1 VTKSR
6 SWAHNALISVFMPLI
21 TGTVCA
27 AGESLL
33 PPGTQSRPLRNTLR
47 VMTDS
52 QAPEKTGTART
63 TGTNPLA
70 PAPAGARTAADVV
83 TPELVAQLTKGVVG
97 SGRTANHTPFT
108 GEKLA
113 DLPESTPED
122 VEKAYVRARAAQA
135 VWAQV
140 PVRERAAVLLR
151 FHDLVLQR
159 QAEVLDLIQLETGKA
174 RLHAHEEVQAVA
186 VAARHYGRKAP
197 AYLKPK
203 RHTGAVPTLTKVV
216 ELRHPRGVVGQI
228 APWNYPLELSV
239 GDAIPAFVAGNAVV
253 MKPDT
258 ETCLTALWARDLL
271 VEAGLPAEVF
281 QVVLGEGP
289 VIGPEVVRHADYVSF
304 TGSTRT
310 GREVAQGAAA
320 RLVGVSLELGGK
332 NAMLVLEDADMEK
345 AAAGAVRACFS
356 SAGQLCISIER
367 LYVHE
372 SIADAFLERFAAR
385 TKAMRLGTSL
395 AYGADMGSLVG
406 DRQLETVTRHVDE
419 AVAKGAK
426 VVAGGVARPDIGPY
440 FYEPTILDG
449 VTEPMAVCNEETFG
463 PVVSV
468 YRFKDEEAA
477 IDEANATAYGL
488 NASVWT
494 KDGRR
499 GRAVAARLRAGTVN
513 VNEGYASAYGSVQS
527 PMGGMKDSGLGRRH
541 GSEGIL
547 KYTEAQTVAQQRV
560 LPMAPSFGMD
570 DEKYAQF
577 MSTSL
582 KAMKALRLR

>member
-1 VTKSR
+1 
-6 SWAHNALISVFMPLI
+6 
-21 TGTVCA
+21 
-27 AGESLL
+27 
-33 PPGTQSRPLRNTLR
+33 
-47 VMTDS
+47 MTDS
-52 QAPEKTGTART
+52 QAPEKTGTEISGTTT

-70 PAPAGARTAADVV
+70 PAPTGVRTAADVV
-83 TPELVAQLTKGVVG
+83 TPELVAQLTKGVTG

-108 GEKLA
+108 GGKLA
-113 DLPESTPED
+113 DLPESTPDD
-122 VEKAYVRARAAQA
+122 VLKAFEAARKAQA
-135 VWAQV
+135 VWERT

-151 FHDLVLQR
+151 FHDLVLER

-197 AYLKPK
+197 SYLRPK
-203 RHTGAVPTLTKVV
+203 RHAGAMPTLTKVT

-239 GDAIPAFVAGNAVV
+239 GDALPAFVAGNAVV

-271 VEAGLPAEVF
+271 VEAGLPADVF

-289 VIGPEVVRHADYVSF
+289 VVGPEVVRNADYVSF

-332 NAMLVLEDADMEK
+332 NAMLVLEDADIEK

-372 SIADAFLERFAAR
+372 SIADAFVERFAAR

-406 DRQLETVTRHVDE
+406 ERQLETVTRHVEE
-419 AVAKGAK
+419 AVAKGAT

-440 FYEPTILDG
+440 FFEPTILDG
-449 VTEPMAVCNEETFG
+449 VTEPMSVCTEETFG
-463 PVVSV
+463 PVVSI
-468 YRFKDEEAA
+468 YRFTTDDEAVEQ
-477 IDEANATAYGL
+477 ANATPYGL

-499 GRAVAARLRAGTVN
+499 GRDVASRLRTGTVN
-513 VNEGYASAYGSVQS
+513 VNEGYAPAYGSVQS
-527 PMGGMKDSGLGRRH
+527 PMGGMKESGLGRRH

-547 KYTEAQTVAQQRV
+547 KYTEAQTVAQQRL
-560 LPMAPSFGMD
+560 LPMGPALGMD
-570 DEKYAQF
+570 DEKYAEF
-577 MSTSL
+577 MSRSL
-582 KAMKALRLR
+582 KLMKAFRFR

>member
-1 VTKSR
+1 
-6 SWAHNALISVFMPLI
+6 
-21 TGTVCA
+21 
-27 AGESLL
+27 
-33 PPGTQSRPLRNTLR
+33 
-47 VMTDS
+47 MTDS
-52 QAPEKTGTART
+52 QATPTSTR
-63 TGTNPLA
+63 TNPVA
-70 PAPAGARTAADVV
+70 AAPAGARTAADVV
-83 TPELVAQLTKGVVG
+83 TPEVVAKLVRGVAG

-113 DLPESTPED
+113 DLPESTPDD
-122 VEKAYVRARAAQA
+122 VAGAFARARAAQPA
-135 VWAQV
+135 WAAT
-140 PVRERAAVLLR
+140 PARERAAVLLR
-151 FHDLVLQR
+151 FHDLVLAR

-197 AYLKPK
+197 AYLRPR
-203 RHTGAVPTLTKVV
+203 RHTGVVPTLTKVT
-216 ELRHPRGVVGQI
+216 ELRQPRGVVGQI
-228 APWNYPLELSV
+228 APWNYPFELSV
-239 GDAIPAFVAGNAVV
+239 GDALPAFVSGNAVV

-258 ETCLTALWARDLL
+258 ETALTALWARDLL
-271 VEAGLPAEVF
+271 IEAGLPAEVF

-289 VIGPEVVRHADYVSF
+289 VVGPEVVRHADYVSF

-332 NAMLVLEDADMEK
+332 NAMLVLRDADVEK

-372 SIADAFLERFAAR
+372 SVADAFIERFAAR
-385 TKAMRLGTSL
+385 TRAMRLGNSL

-406 DRQLETVTRHVDE
+406 ERQLETVTRHVEE

-426 VVAGGVARPDIGPY
+426 LVAGGVARPDIGPL
-440 FYEPTILDG
+440 FYEPTILEG
-449 VTEPMAVCNEETFG
+449 VEAPMAVCTEETFG

-468 YRFKDEEAA
+468 YRFTDE
-477 IDEANATAYGL
+477 DEVIETANATPYGL
-488 NASVWT
+488 NSSVWT
-494 KDGRR
+494 KDSRR
-499 GRAVAARLRAGTVN
+499 GHEVAARLRTGTVN
-513 VNEGYASAYGSVQS
+513 INEGYAPAYGSVQS

-547 KYTEAQTVAQQRV
+547 KYTEAQTVAQQRL
-560 LPMAPSFGMD
+560 LPLAPSFGMD
-570 DEKYAQF
+570 DEKYAAF
-577 MSTSL
+577 MTRSL

>member
-1 VTKSR
+1 
-6 SWAHNALISVFMPLI
+6 
-21 TGTVCA
+21 
-27 AGESLL
+27 
-33 PPGTQSRPLRNTLR
+33 
-47 VMTDS
+47 MTDA
-52 QAPEKTGTART
+52 QAPEKAETASTGTPGTPGTTALNPVART
-63 TGTNPLA
+63 PEGV
-70 PAPAGARTAADVV
+70 RTAADVV
-83 TPELVAQLTKGVVG
+83 TPELVAQLTKGVTG
-97 SGRTANHTPFT
+97 SGRTANHMPFT

-122 VEKAYVRARAAQA
+122 VHQAFEQARAAQS

-140 PVRERAAVLLR
+140 PVRQRAAVLLR
-151 FHDLVLQR
+151 FHDLLLER
-159 QAEVLDLIQLETGKA
+159 QAEVLDLVQLETGKA

-186 VAARHYGRKAP
+186 VAARHYGHKAG
-197 AYLKPK
+197 AYLRPK
-203 RHTGAVPTLTKVV
+203 RHTGAIPTLTRIS

-239 GDAIPAFVAGNAVV
+239 GDALPAFVAGNAVV

-258 ETCLTALWARDLL
+258 ETALTALWARDLL
-271 VEAGLPAEVF
+271 IEAGLPAEVF
-281 QVVLGEGP
+281 QVVIGDGP
-289 VIGPEVVRHADYVSF
+289 VVGPEVVRRADYVSF

-332 NAMLVLEDADMEK
+332 NAMLVLDDADLDK

-372 SIADAFLERFAAR
+372 SVADAFLERFAAR
-385 TKAMRLGTSL
+385 TRAMRLGTAL
-395 AYGADMGSLVG
+395 AYGADMGSLAG
-406 DRQLETVTRHVDE
+406 KRQLEAVKRHVDE

-426 VVAGGVARPDIGPY
+426 IVAGGIARPDIGPY

-449 VTEPMAVCNEETFG
+449 VEAPMAVCTEETFG

-468 YRFKDEEAA
+468 YRVKDEDEAVLL
-477 IDEANATAYGL
+477 ANATPYGL

-494 KDGRR
+494 RDGRR
-499 GRAVAARLRAGTVN
+499 GRAIAARLRTGTVN
-513 VNEGYASAYGSVQS
+513 VNEGYAAAYGSVQS

-547 KYTEAQTVAQQRV
+547 KYTEAQTVAHQRL
-560 LPMAPSFGMD
+560 LPMAPSLGMD
-570 DEKYAQF
+570 DEKYAAF
-577 MSTSL
+577 MSRSL
-582 KAMKALRLR
+582 RLMKAFRLR

>member
-1 VTKSR
+1 
-6 SWAHNALISVFMPLI
+6 
-21 TGTVCA
+21 
-27 AGESLL
+27 
-33 PPGTQSRPLRNTLR
+33 
-47 VMTDS
+47 MTDV
-52 QAPEKTGTART
+52 QTTRDT

-122 VEKAYVRARAAQA
+122 VERAFEAARTAQA
-135 VWAQV
+135 VWAQI
-140 PVRERAAVLLR
+140 PVRRRAAVLLR
-151 FHDLVLQR
+151 FHDLVLER

-186 VAARHYGRKAP
+186 VAARHYGRRAA
-197 AYLKPK
+197 AYLRPK
-203 RHTGAVPTLTKVV
+203 RRAGAVPALTKVT

-239 GDAIPAFVAGNAVV
+239 GDALPAFVAGNAVV

-271 VEAGLPAEVF
+271 IEAGLPADVF

-289 VIGPEVVRHADYVSF
+289 VVGPEVVRHADYVSF

-310 GREVAQGAAA
+310 GREVARSAAA

-332 NAMLVLEDADMEK
+332 NAMLVLEDADLDK

-372 SIADAFLERFAAR
+372 SVADAFLERFAAR
-385 TKAMRLGTSL
+385 TRAIRLGTSL
-395 AYGADMGSLVG
+395 SYGADMGSLVG
-406 DRQLETVTRHVDE
+406 ERQLEAVTRHVED

-426 VVAGGVARPDIGPY
+426 VIAGGTARPDVGPY

-449 VTEPMAVCNEETFG
+449 VEESMTVCAEETFG
-463 PVVSV
+463 PVVSL
-468 YRFKDEEAA
+468 YRFGSE
-477 IDEANATAYGL
+477 DEAVERANSTPYGL

-494 KDGRR
+494 KDARR
-499 GRAVAARLRAGTVN
+499 GREVAGRLRTGTVN
-513 VNEGYASAYGSVQS
+513 INEGYAPAYGSVQS

-547 KYTEAQTVAQQRV
+547 KYTEAQTVAHQRL
-560 LPMAPSFGMD
+560 LPMAPSLGLD
-570 DEKYAQF
+570 DERYAEF
-577 MSTSL
+577 MSRSL
-582 KAMKALRLR
+582 RLMKAFRFR

>member
-1 VTKSR
+1 
-6 SWAHNALISVFMPLI
+6 
-21 TGTVCA
+21 
-27 AGESLL
+27 
-33 PPGTQSRPLRNTLR
+33 
-47 VMTDS
+47 MTDS
-52 QAPEKTGTART
+52 QAPEKAPAK

-70 PAPAGARTAADVV
+70 PTPTGVRTAADVV
-83 TPELVAQLTKGVVG
+83 TPELVAQLTKGVTG

-122 VEKAYVRARAAQA
+122 VLKAYEAARAAQA
-135 VWAQV
+135 VWAKT

-151 FHDLVLQR
+151 FHDLVLER

-197 AYLKPK
+197 AYLRPK
-203 RHTGAVPTLTKVV
+203 RHAGAMPTLTKVT

-239 GDAIPAFVAGNAVV
+239 GDALPAFVAGNAVV

-271 VEAGLPAEVF
+271 IEAGLPADVF

-289 VIGPEVVRHADYVSF
+289 VVGPEVVRHADYVSF

-332 NAMLVLEDADMEK
+332 NAMLVLEDADIEK

-372 SIADAFLERFAAR
+372 SIADAFVERFAAR
-385 TKAMRLGTSL
+385 TRAMRLGTAL

-406 DRQLETVTRHVDE
+406 ERQLETVTRHVEE

-426 VVAGGVARPDIGPY
+426 IVAGGVARPDVGPY
-440 FYEPTILDG
+440 FFEPTILDG
-449 VTEPMAVCNEETFG
+449 VTEPMSVCAEETFG
-463 PVVSV
+463 PVVSI
-468 YRFKDEEAA
+468 YRFATD
-477 IDEANATAYGL
+477 DEAVELANSTPYGL
-488 NASVWT
+488 NSSVWT

-499 GRAVAARLRAGTVN
+499 GREVASRVRAGTVN

-547 KYTEAQTVAQQRV
+547 KYTEAQTVAQQRL
-560 LPMAPSFGMD
+560 LPMAPALGMD
-570 DEKYAQF
+570 DEAYARF

-582 KAMKALRLR
+582 KVMKTLRLR

>member
-1 VTKSR
+1 
-6 SWAHNALISVFMPLI
+6 
-21 TGTVCA
+21 
-27 AGESLL
+27 
-33 PPGTQSRPLRNTLR
+33 
-47 VMTDS
+47 MTDS
-52 QAPEKTGTART
+52 QAPEKTQET
-63 TGTNPLA
+63 TSETTPAKAGTNPLA
-70 PAPAGARTAADVV
+70 PTPVGVRTAADVV
-83 TPELVAQLTKGVVG
+83 TPELVAQLTKGVTG

-122 VEKAYVRARAAQA
+122 VLKAFESARAAQA
-135 VWAQV
+135 VWEKT

-151 FHDLVLQR
+151 FHDLVLAR

-197 AYLKPK
+197 AYLRPK
-203 RHTGAVPTLTKVV
+203 RHAGAMPTLTKVT
-216 ELRHPRGVVGQI
+216 ELRHARGVVGQI

-239 GDAIPAFVAGNAVV
+239 GDALPAFVAGNAVV

-271 VEAGLPAEVF
+271 VEAGLPADVF

-289 VIGPEVVRHADYVSF
+289 VVGPEVVRHADYVSF

-332 NAMLVLEDADMEK
+332 NAMLVLEDADIER
-345 AAAGAVRACFS
+345 AAEGAVRACFS

-372 SIADAFLERFAAR
+372 SIADAFVERFAAR

-406 DRQLETVTRHVDE
+406 ERQLETVTRHVEE

-426 VVAGGVARPDIGPY
+426 VVAGGVARPDVGPY
-440 FYEPTILDG
+440 FFEPTILDG
-449 VTEPMAVCNEETFG
+449 VTEPMSVCTEETFG
-463 PVVSV
+463 PVVSI
-468 YRFKDEEAA
+468 YRFKTD
-477 IDEANATAYGL
+477 DEAVEHANSTPYGL
-488 NASVWT
+488 NSSVWT

-499 GRAVAARLRAGTVN
+499 GREVAARLRTGTVN
-513 VNEGYASAYGSVQS
+513 VNEGYAPAYGSVQS

-547 KYTEAQTVAQQRV
+547 KYTEAQTVAQQRL
-560 LPMAPSFGMD
+560 LPMAPSLGMT

-582 KAMKALRLR
+582 RVMKALRLR

>member
-1 VTKSR
+1 
-6 SWAHNALISVFMPLI
+6 MPH
-21 TGTVCA
+21 
-27 AGESLL
+27 
-33 PPGTQSRPLRNTLR
+33 TLAP
-47 VMTDS
+47 MTDS
-52 QAPEKTGTART
+52 QAIAAP
-63 TGTNPLA
+63 GTNPLA

-83 TPELVAQLTKGVVG
+83 TPEVVAQLTKGVVG

-122 VEKAYVRARAAQA
+122 VAEAFARARAAQPA
-135 VWAQV
+135 WEAT
-140 PVRERAAVLLR
+140 PVRARAAVLLR
-151 FHDLVLQR
+151 FHDLVLER
-159 QAEVLDLIQLETGKA
+159 QAEILDLIQLETGKA

-197 AYLKPK
+197 SYLRPK
-203 RHTGAVPTLTKVV
+203 RHTGVVPTLTKVT
-216 ELRHPRGVVGQI
+216 ELRQPRGVVGQI

-239 GDAIPAFVAGNAVV
+239 GDALPAFVSGNAVV

-258 ETCLTALWARDLL
+258 ETALTALWARDLL

-281 QVVLGEGP
+281 QVVLGDGP
-289 VIGPEVVRHADYVSF
+289 VVGPEVVKHADYVSF

-332 NAMLVLEDADMEK
+332 NAMLVLRDADVEK

-372 SIADAFLERFAAR
+372 SVADAFVARFAAR
-385 TKAMRLGTSL
+385 TKAMRLGNSL

-406 DRQLETVTRHVDE
+406 ERQLETVTRHVEE

-440 FYEPTILDG
+440 FFEPTILDG
-449 VTEPMAVCNEETFG
+449 VEAPMAVCSEETFG
-463 PVVSV
+463 PVVSI
-468 YRFKDEEAA
+468 YRFTDE
-477 IDEANATAYGL
+477 DEVVELANATPYGL
-488 NASVWT
+488 NSSVWT
-494 KDGRR
+494 TDARR
-499 GRAVAARLRAGTVN
+499 GHAVAARLRTGTVN
-513 VNEGYASAYGSVQS
+513 INEGYAPAYGSVQS
-527 PMGGMKDSGLGRRH
+527 PMGGMKQSGLGRRH

-547 KYTEAQTVAQQRV
+547 KYTEAQTVAQQR
-560 LPMAPSFGMD
+560 LMPLAPAFGMD
-570 DEKYAQF
+570 DEKYAAF
-577 MSTSL
+577 MSASL

>member
-1 VTKSR
+1 
-6 SWAHNALISVFMPLI
+6 
-21 TGTVCA
+21 
-27 AGESLL
+27 
-33 PPGTQSRPLRNTLR
+33 
-47 VMTDS
+47 MTDA
-52 QAPEKTGTART
+52 QALDSTEKTGTGRT
-63 TGTNPLA
+63 GPAPAGSNPLA
-70 PAPAGARTAADVV
+70 PAPEGARTAADVV
-83 TPELVAQLTKGVVG
+83 TPELIAQLTKGVTG
-97 SGRTANHTPFT
+97 SGRTVSHAPFT
-108 GEKLA
+108 GRKLA
-113 DLPESTPED
+113 DLPESTPAD
-122 VEKAYVRARAAQA
+122 VAKAYDRARAAQPA
-135 VWAQV
+135 WART

-186 VAARHYGRKAP
+186 VAARHYGRRAT
-197 AYLKPK
+197 AYLKPR
-203 RHTGAVPTLTKVV
+203 RHTGAVPTLTKVT

-239 GDAIPAFVAGNAVV
+239 GDALPAFVAGNAVV

-281 QVVLGEGP
+281 QVVLGDGP
-289 VIGPEVVRHADYVSF
+289 VVGPEVVKHADYVSF

-332 NAMLVLEDADMEK
+332 NAMLVLEDADVEK

-372 SIADAFLERFAAR
+372 SVADAFLERFAAR
-385 TKAMRLGTSL
+385 TRAMRLGSSL

-406 DRQLETVTRHVDE
+406 ERQLETVQRHVAD
-419 AVAKGAK
+419 AVERGAK
-426 VVAGGVARPDIGPY
+426 LVTGGVARPDIGPY
-440 FYEPTILDG
+440 FYEPTILEG
-449 VTEPMAVCNEETFG
+449 VAAPMAVCTEETFG

-468 YRFKDEEAA
+468 HRFHTEEEAV
-477 IDEANATAYGL
+477 ELANATPYGL
-488 NASVWT
+488 NSSVWT
-494 KDGRR
+494 RDARR
-499 GRAVAARLRAGTVN
+499 GHGVAARLRTGTVN
-513 VNEGYASAYGSVQS
+513 INEGYAAAYGSVQA

-547 KYTEAQTVAQQRV
+547 KYTEAQTVAHQRL
-560 LPMAPSFGMD
+560 LPMAPSLGMD
-570 DEKYAQF
+570 DEKYARF
-577 MSTSL
+577 MSRSL
-582 KAMKALRLR
+582 RLMKAFRLR

>member
-1 VTKSR
+1 
-6 SWAHNALISVFMPLI
+6 
-21 TGTVCA
+21 
-27 AGESLL
+27 
-33 PPGTQSRPLRNTLR
+33 
-47 VMTDS
+47 MTDS
-52 QAPEKTGTART
+52 QAQDR

-70 PAPAGARTAADVV
+70 PAPEGVRTAADVV

-122 VEKAYVRARAAQA
+122 VLKAFQAARAAQA
-135 VWAQV
+135 VWERT
-140 PVRERAAVLLR
+140 PVRQRAAVLLR
-151 FHDLVLQR
+151 FHDLVLER
-159 QAEVLDLIQLETGKA
+159 QAEILDLIQLETGKA

-197 AYLKPK
+197 AYLRPK
-203 RHTGAVPTLTKVV
+203 RHTGAVPTLTKVT

-239 GDAIPAFVAGNAVV
+239 GDALPAFVAGNAVV

-271 VEAGLPAEVF
+271 IEAGLPADVF

-289 VIGPEVVRHADYVSF
+289 VVGPELVKHADYVSF

-332 NAMLVLEDADMEK
+332 NAMLVLDDADIEK

-385 TKAMRLGTSL
+385 TRAMRLGNSL

-406 DRQLETVTRHVDE
+406 ERQLKTVERHVEE

-426 VVAGGVARPDIGPY
+426 LVAGGVARPDIGPY
-440 FYEPTILDG
+440 FFEPTILDG
-449 VTEPMAVCNEETFG
+449 VEDSMAVCEEETFG

-468 YRFKDEEAA
+468 YRFKTDDEAVER
-477 IDEANATAYGL
+477 ANATPYGL

-494 KDGRR
+494 TSARR
-499 GRAVAARLRAGTVN
+499 GRDVAARLRTGTVN
-513 VNEGYASAYGSVQS
+513 VNEGYAPAYGSVQS

-547 KYTEAQTVAQQRV
+547 KYTEAQTVAQQRL
-560 LPMAPSFGMD
+560 LPMAPSLGMD
-570 DEKYAQF
+570 DEAYARF

-582 KAMKALRLR
+582 RLMKAFRFR

>member
-1 VTKSR
+1 
-6 SWAHNALISVFMPLI
+6 
-21 TGTVCA
+21 
-27 AGESLL
+27 
-33 PPGTQSRPLRNTLR
+33 
-47 VMTDS
+47 MTDA
-52 QAPEKTGTART
+52 QPRET
-63 TGTNPLA
+63 TGANPLA

-83 TPELVAQLTKGVVG
+83 TPELVARLTRGVTG

-113 DLPESTPED
+113 DLPESTPGD
-122 VEKAYVRARAAQA
+122 VAKAFEAARAAQA
-135 VWAQV
+135 VWARI

-151 FHDLVLQR
+151 LHDLVLSR

-186 VAARHYGRKAP
+186 VAARHYGRRAA
-197 AYLKPK
+197 AYLRPR
-203 RHTGAVPTLTKVV
+203 RHAGAVPALTKVT

-239 GDAIPAFVAGNAVV
+239 GDALPAFVAGNAVV

-271 VEAGLPAEVF
+271 IEAGLPADVF

-289 VIGPEVVRHADYVSF
+289 VVGPEVVRHADYVSF

-320 RLVGVSLELGGK
+320 RLVGVCLELGGK
-332 NAMLVLEDADMEK
+332 NAMLVLEDADLDK

-372 SIADAFLERFAAR
+372 SVADAFLERFVTR
-385 TKAMRLGTSL
+385 TKAIRLGASL

-406 DRQLETVTRHVDE
+406 QRQLDAVTRHVDD
-419 AVAKGAK
+419 AVAKGAE
-426 VVAGGVARPDIGPY
+426 VLAGGTARPDIGPY
-440 FYEPTILDG
+440 FYEPTTLDG
-449 VTEPMAVCNEETFG
+449 VEAPMSVCSEETFG

-468 YRFKDEEAA
+468 HRFSSDAEAV
-477 IDEANATAYGL
+477 ERANSTPYGL
-488 NASVWT
+488 NSSVWT
-494 KDGRR
+494 RDARR
-499 GRAVAARLRAGTVN
+499 GRGIAVRLRTGTVN
-513 VNEGYASAYGSVQS
+513 INEGYASAYGSVQS

-541 GSEGIL
+541 GAEGIL
-547 KYTEAQTVAQQRV
+547 KYTEVQTVAHQRL
-560 LPMAPSFGMD
+560 LPLAPSLGMD
-570 DEKYAQF
+570 DEKYAAF
-577 MSTSL
+577 MSRGLSL
-582 KAMKALRLR
+582 MKTLRFR

>member
-1 VTKSR
+1 
-6 SWAHNALISVFMPLI
+6 
-21 TGTVCA
+21 
-27 AGESLL
+27 
-33 PPGTQSRPLRNTLR
+33 
-47 VMTDS
+47 MTDA
-52 QAPEKTGTART
+52 QAPEKAG
-63 TGTNPLA
+63 TGTNPVA
-70 PAPAGARTAADVV
+70 PAPPGVRTAADVV
-83 TPELVAQLTKGVVG
+83 TPELVAQLAKGVVG

-113 DLPESTPED
+113 DLPESSPED
-122 VEKAYVRARAAQA
+122 VEKAFQAARAAQP
-135 VWAQV
+135 VWERT
-140 PVRERAAVLLR
+140 PVRDRAAALLR
-151 FHDLVLQR
+151 FHDLLLER

-186 VAARHYGRKAP
+186 VAARHYGRRAA

-203 RHTGAVPTLTKVV
+203 RHAGAVPTLTKVV

-239 GDAIPAFVAGNAVV
+239 GDALPAFAAGNAVV

-271 VEAGLPAEVF
+271 IEAGLPAEVF
-281 QVVLGEGP
+281 QVVLGDGP
-289 VIGPEVVRHADYVSF
+289 VVGPEVVKHADYVSF

-332 NAMLVLEDADMEK
+332 NAMLVLEDADIEK

-372 SIADAFLERFAAR
+372 SIADAFAERFAAR
-385 TKAMRLGTSL
+385 TRAMRLGTSL

-406 DRQLETVTRHVDE
+406 ERQLETVQRHVED
-419 AVAKGAK
+419 AVAKGAR
-426 VVAGGVARPDIGPY
+426 VLAGGVARPDVGPY

-449 VTEPMAVCNEETFG
+449 VTEPMTVCTEETFG
-463 PVVSV
+463 PVVSL
-468 YRFKDEEAA
+468 YRFRTEDEA
-477 IDEANATAYGL
+477 IEHANATPYGL
-488 NASVWT
+488 NSSVWT
-494 KDGRR
+494 KDARR
-499 GRAVAARLRAGTVN
+499 GRAVAARLRTGTVN
-513 VNEGYASAYGSVQS
+513 VNEGYAPAYGSAQA

-541 GSEGIL
+541 GAEGIL
-547 KYTEAQTVAQQRV
+547 KYTEAQTIAHQRL
-560 LPMAPSFGMD
+560 LPMAPSLGMD
-570 DEKYAQF
+570 DEKYAAF
-577 MSTSL
+577 MSRSL
-582 KAMKALRLR
+582 RLMKAFRFR

>member
-1 VTKSR
+1 
-6 SWAHNALISVFMPLI
+6 
-21 TGTVCA
+21 
-27 AGESLL
+27 
-33 PPGTQSRPLRNTLR
+33 
-47 VMTDS
+47 MTDS
-52 QAPEKTGTART
+52 QAPVKPGTDAP

-70 PAPAGARTAADVV
+70 PAPTGARTAADVV

-122 VEKAYVRARAAQA
+122 VETAYERARVAQA
-135 VWAQV
+135 VWEQT
-140 PVRERAAVLLR
+140 PVRQRAAVLLR
-151 FHDLVLQR
+151 FHDLVLAR

-186 VAARHYGRKAP
+186 VVARHYGRTAP
-197 AYLKPK
+197 RYLKPK
-203 RHTGAVPTLTKVV
+203 RHAGAMPTLTKVT
-216 ELRHPRGVVGQI
+216 ELRHARGVVGQI

-239 GDAIPAFVAGNAVV
+239 GDALPAFVAGNAVV

-271 VEAGLPAEVF
+271 IEAGLPADVF
-281 QVVLGEGP
+281 QIVLGEGP

-310 GREVAQGAAA
+310 GREVAQSAAA

-332 NAMLVLEDADMEK
+332 NAMLVLEDADIEK
-345 AAAGAVRACFS
+345 AASGAVRSCFS
-356 SAGQLCISIER
+356 SAGQLCVSIER

-372 SIADAFLERFAAR
+372 SIADAFVERFAAR

-395 AYGADMGSLVG
+395 AYGADMGSLAG
-406 DRQLETVTRHVDE
+406 QGQLETVARHVDE

-426 VVAGGVARPDIGPY
+426 VVAGGTARPDIGPY

-449 VTEPMAVCNEETFG
+449 VETPMAVCSEETFG
-463 PVVSV
+463 PVVSI
-468 YRFKDEEAA
+468 YRFKTD
-477 IDEANATAYGL
+477 DEAVALANSTPYGL
-488 NASVWT
+488 NSSVWT
-494 KDGRR
+494 KNGAR
-499 GRAVAARLRAGTVN
+499 GRALAARVRCGTVN
-513 VNEGYASAYGSVQS
+513 VNEGYAAAYGSVQS

-547 KYTEAQTVAQQRV
+547 KFTEAQTIAQQRL
-560 LPMAPSFGMD
+560 LPLAPALGMD
-570 DEKYAQF
+570 DEKYAEF
-577 MSTSL
+577 MSRSL
-582 KAMKALRLR
+582 RVMKALRLR

>member
-1 VTKSR
+1 
-6 SWAHNALISVFMPLI
+6 
-21 TGTVCA
+21 
-27 AGESLL
+27 
-33 PPGTQSRPLRNTLR
+33 
-47 VMTDS
+47 MTDS
-52 QAPEKTGTART
+52 QAISKDRT
-63 TGTNPLA
+63 DKTGTNPVA
-70 PAPAGARTAADVV
+70 PAPQGARTAADVV
-83 TPELVAQLTKGVVG
+83 TPELVAQLTKGVAG

-122 VEKAYVRARAAQA
+122 VTEAFERARAAQA
-135 VWAQV
+135 VWAKV
-140 PVRERAAVLLR
+140 PARQRAAVLLR
-151 FHDLVLQR
+151 FHDLVLAR

-203 RHTGAVPTLTKVV
+203 RHTGAVPTLTKVT
-216 ELRHPRGVVGQI
+216 ELRQPRGVVGQI

-239 GDAIPAFVAGNAVV
+239 GDALPAFVSGNAVV

-271 VEAGLPAEVF
+271 IEAGLPAEVF

-289 VIGPEVVRHADYVSF
+289 VVGPELVKHADYVSF

-332 NAMLVLEDADMEK
+332 NAMLVLADADIDK

-372 SIADAFLERFAAR
+372 SIADAFVERFATR
-385 TKAMRLGTSL
+385 TKAMRLGKSL

-406 DRQLETVTRHVDE
+406 ERQLETVTRHVDE

-426 VVAGGVARPDIGPY
+426 LVAGGVARPDIGPY
-440 FYEPTILDG
+440 FFEPTILDA
-449 VTEPMAVCNEETFG
+449 VEAPMAVCNEETFG
-463 PVVSV
+463 PVVSI
-468 YRFKDEEAA
+468 YRFTDE
-477 IDEANATAYGL
+477 DEAIALANGTPYGL
-488 NASVWT
+488 NSSVWT
-494 KDGRR
+494 KDARR
-499 GRAVAARLRAGTVN
+499 GHDVASRLRTGTVN
-513 VNEGYASAYGSVQS
+513 INEGYAPAYGSVQS

-547 KYTEAQTVAQQRV
+547 KYTEAQTVAHQRIM
-560 LPMAPSFGMD
+560 PMAPSFGMT
-570 DEKYAQF
+570 DEKYAAF
-577 MSTSL
+577 MSRSL
-582 KAMKALRLR
+582 KAMKTFRLR